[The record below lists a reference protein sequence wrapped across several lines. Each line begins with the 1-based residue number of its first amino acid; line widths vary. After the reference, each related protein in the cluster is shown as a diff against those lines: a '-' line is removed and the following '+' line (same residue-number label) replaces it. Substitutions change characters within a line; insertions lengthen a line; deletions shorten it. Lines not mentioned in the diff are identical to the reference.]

1 MIPTIRLNGKVFTRA
16 STAIRLNG
24 VFRLNGVES
33 MEWSDELPAELV
45 AAMNEGGLPLGKAQ
59 GNYTCSASISLFLDE
74 CAAFEAAVMAMS
86 VPPATP
92 GQLSSANFQLSVI
105 TREEAR
111 VRPVIIANANI
122 VGKSDSV
129 SADGSARVKQYTL
142 QPTVIIENGL
152 SLVRLTPA
160 L

>member
-1 MIPTIRLNGKVFTRA
+1 MLPTIRLNGKVFTRA

-33 MEWSDELPAELV
+33 AEWSDELPHELV
-45 AAMNEGGLPLGKAQ
+45 SAMNEGGLPLGKGE
-59 GNYTCSASISLFLDE
+59 GNYTCSASISLYLDE
-74 CAAFEAAVMAMS
+74 CAAFESAVMATS

-92 GQLSSANFQLSVI
+92 FKLSSANFQISII

-111 VRPVIIANANI
+111 VRPVILANCNI

-142 QPTVIIENGL
+142 QPTVVIENGL
-152 SLVRLTPA
+152 ALVRLTPA